1 MNRFTVAML
10 GASIA
15 SEIGKEQTS
24 TDVTFFELKKGENSV
39 TMLEPTRYP
48 ERLSSLFHATEM
60 AEFVVLVIDEIDAT
74 IGETIV
80 MIDTVGVENGWIIL
94 RNHIQPEQI
103 IPFIA
108 DSVLENYEFKEYDPI
123 KIREDLLEL
132 SSEQKKETEEGSR
145 GTFSVYNQFNVRGV
159 GTVALAFVVDGQI
172 QKHDNMKV
180 LPLDREV
187 VLRSIQKH
195 SMDSDSAVKGEHGG
209 MALRGIESDELSKG
223 YVLTTDDEVTM
234 TKKFTGKV
242 KMVKFWEGLLK
253 DGMVM
258 HLGHWMQMIPFRM
271 SMSGDDIT
279 FDLNSELIY
288 KPGDKAVLMYLEG
301 KKLRVVGSVIL

>member
-15 SEIGKEQTS
+15 SEIGKEKTS
-24 TDVTFFELKKGENSV
+24 TDITFFELKKGENSV

-60 AEFVVLVIDEIDAT
+60 AEFVVLVIDEIDAV

-132 SSEQKKETEEGSR
+132 SSEQKKDFGEESG
-145 GTFSVYNQFNVRGV
+145 GTCSIYNQFNVRGV
-159 GTVALAFVVDGQI
+159 GTVALGFIVDGHI
-172 QKHDNMKV
+172 RKHDNMKV
-180 LPLDREV
+180 LPLEKEV

-209 MALRGIESDELSKG
+209 MALRGIESDELAKG
-223 YVLTTDDEVTM
+223 YVLTTDDKVTM

-242 KMVKFWEGLLK
+242 KMVKFWEGLLR